1 MERPQPVTYQ
11 RAAELL
17 GRPQSTIRT
26 WAERYHVRRLCVI
39 GRRVYLDYRD
49 LATIEACLYRGDPV
63 PPTPEERDA
72 LRAARRRTAA

>member
-26 WAERYHVRRLCVI
+26 WATRYNARRLQI